1 MTGAEERLFSAE
13 LLSQPARARLSYFK
27 AMTIKHP
34 SLDAAYTDVCGAIHD
49 GAPGSLI
56 LVQGSA
62 GVGKTTLLQLIE
74 KLLTEEMLPELERD
88 AERVAV
94 VRLAAVAPEARGFN
108 WKEYFRRLLLALA
121 EPMVDR
127 KISQAH
133 SEGDGAKNDPRHQ
146 AVLDA
151 ASHTSSAN
159 LRYATEQALRRRR
172 PCAVL
177 LDDAQHLAITG
188 SGRKLLDQLNTLKS
202 VADLTQTTH
211 VLAGTYELT
220 AFRNLSGQLSRRSV
234 DVELTRYRAAD
245 RAERQAFVSALW
257 TFQRHLPLAEMP
269 DLVTDWDYFYEHSIG
284 CVGIL
289 KDWLTR
295 SLALALRSGKAS
307 LSERELR
314 ARALTTAQCAKL
326 LAEATEGEREL
337 SDTPHARSELRL
349 GLGLEADGK
358 SVSDTP
364 PRVSSPPIRKRRTV
378 GRRRPVRDMVGVE
391 RA

>member
-1 MTGAEERLFSAE
+1 MTGAAERLFSAE
-13 LLSQPARARLSYFK
+13 LLSQPARARLDYFK
-27 AMTIKHP
+27 ALTIKHP
-34 SLDAAYTDVCGAIHD
+34 SLDAAYGDVCGAIQD

-56 LVQGSA
+56 LVQGPA

-88 AERVAV
+88 SERIAV

-121 EPMVDR
+121 EPMVER
-127 KISQAH
+127 KIKQPH
-133 SEGDGAKNDPRHQ
+133 TEGDGAKSDPRHQ
-146 AVLDA
+146 ASLDA
-151 ASHTSSAN
+151 VPHMSSAN

-172 PCAVL
+172 PCVVL

-202 VADLTQTTH
+202 IADLTQTTH

-245 RAERQAFVSALW
+245 RAERQAFVNALW

-269 DLVTDWDYFYEHSIG
+269 DLVADWNYFFERSIG
-284 CVGIL
+284 CIGIL

-295 SLALALRSGKAS
+295 SLALSLRSGKAS
-307 LSERELR
+307 LSERELHT
-314 ARALTTAQCAKL
+314 RALTTAQCAKL
-326 LAEATEGEREL
+326 LAEAKEGEREL
-337 SDTPHARSELRL
+337 SDTLQARSELRL
-349 GLGLEADGK
+349 GLGLEADCK
-358 SVSDTP
+358 SASDTALQAS
-364 PRVSSPPIRKRRTV
+364 SSPLKKRRAV
-378 GRRRPVRDMVGVE
+378 GRRRPVRDMVGIE
-391 RA
+391 KA